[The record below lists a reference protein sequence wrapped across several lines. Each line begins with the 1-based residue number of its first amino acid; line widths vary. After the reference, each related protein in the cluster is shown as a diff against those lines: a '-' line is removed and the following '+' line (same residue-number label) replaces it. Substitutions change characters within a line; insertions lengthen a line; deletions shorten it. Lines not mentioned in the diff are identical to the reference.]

1 MGRSKIKDWEKDID
15 LEDSPEM
22 VEYQYLK
29 DKNKKRRD
37 NKLKDK
43 VKKIKKNLFFM
54 KKNGIKYKEGEAFA
68 SSSFFTNGEK
78 YGI

>member
-43 VKKIKKNLFFM
+43 VKKNKKESIFYEEEWN
-54 KKNGIKYKEGEAFA
+54 
-68 SSSFFTNGEK
+68 
-78 YGI
+78 